1 MSYISDFVSKFPAK
15 YSEIAGGHFLLHAQA
30 GLATD
35 EGVTSGVRIVVGDE
49 PANLLDHLRHSA
61 RFHRFFPTGCS
72 DIFPFD
78 MTAERNPAGLL
89 DIVKGAFSIGDKYCA
104 FYGAD
109 GDMVRITGYL
119 VKKSDLEKYDSGEV
133 VLQDNVINGSSNY
146 KLNRLGDRKVRSI

>member
-1 MSYISDFVSKFPAK
+1 MQKIAAFTASFPAV
-15 YSEIAGGHFLLHAQA
+15 YSDIAGGRFLLHAQA

-35 EGVTSGVRIVVGDE
+35 EGVTSGVRITVGDE
-49 PANLLDHLRHSA
+49 PENLLDHLRHSA

-78 MTAERNPAGLL
+78 KTAERNPDGLL
-89 DIVKGAFSIGDKYCA
+89 DIVKGAFSIGGKYCA
-104 FYGAD
+104 FYAAD

-119 VKKSDLEKYDSGEV
+119 VKKSDIEKYDNGEV

-146 KLNRLGDRKVRSI
+146 RLNRLKDRKVRVV

>member
-1 MSYISDFVSKFPAK
+1 M
-15 YSEIAGGHFLLHAQA
+15 
-30 GLATD
+30 
-35 EGVTSGVRIVVGDE
+35 GDE

-78 MTAERNPAGLL
+78 STAERNPAGLL
-89 DIVKGAFSIGDKYCA
+89 DIVKGAFAIGDKYCA

-119 VKKSDLEKYDSGEV
+119 VKRSEMEKYNRGEV
-133 VLQDNVINGSSNY
+133 VLQDNLINGSSNY
-146 KLNRLGDRKVRSI
+146 KLNRLKDRKVRSV